1 MKESKIVIGAN
12 FGDEGKGLT
21 TNYFCEDALNR
32 GLKPV
37 VIFHNGT
44 AQRGHTVDYTTKL
57 RHVYHHFGSG
67 TAKGVPTFFAKT
79 FFIHPMTYT
88 KEYYEL
94 LEQHLFPLKLKG
106 YVDPEAKVITPFDML
121 IDHVTENWIAMQHD
135 EREFGS
141 CGFGSWCAIED
152 RYGDPTM
159 KTHFTVADFASW
171 TEEEYLFH
179 MEEIWR
185 DCLVVLFKRG
195 VRLDKIEAYKEYFD
209 KHSIGRQSLV
219 CNFRSDL
226 LFFLERNEI
235 ITFDNL
241 YNKFDSFIFE
251 NGQGLGL
258 DFYYDDIWHTTSR
271 TGVTY
276 PFEILGDK
284 KDISVDACYVTRSY
298 VTRHG
303 VGPMEQE
310 TKKEEINTE
319 MFDKTNVHNDFQ
331 GGLRYGVM
339 KKSDVITRI
348 DNDFEKVKFDTRFSK
363 KIIVTHCNEYAPQ
376 IEGDYYSDNP
386 FGIVQRR

>member
-1 MKESKIVIGAN
+1 
-12 FGDEGKGLT
+12 
-21 TNYFCEDALNR
+21 
-32 GLKPV
+32 
-37 VIFHNGT
+37 
-44 AQRGHTVDYTTKL
+44 
-57 RHVYHHFGSG
+57 
-67 TAKGVPTFFAKT
+67 
-79 FFIHPMTYT
+79 
-88 KEYYEL
+88 
-94 LEQHLFPLKLKG
+94 
-106 YVDPEAKVITPFDML
+106 
-121 IDHVTENWIAMQHD
+121 
-135 EREFGS
+135 
-141 CGFGSWCAIED
+141 
-152 RYGDPTM
+152 M

-171 TEEEYLFH
+171 TDEEYLFH

-185 DCLVVLFKRG
+185 DCLVILFKRG
-195 VRLDKIEAYKEYFD
+195 VRLDKITTYREYFD
-209 KHSIGRQSLV
+209 KHSIGRQSLI
-219 CNFRSDL
+219 CNFRSDI

-258 DFYYDDIWHTTSR
+258 DFYYNDIWHTTSR

-276 PFEILGDK
+276 PFEILADK

-303 VGPMEQE
+303 VGPIEQE
-310 TKKEEINTE
+310 AQKKEINTE

-348 DNDFEKVKFDTRFSK
+348 DNDFKKVKLDTRFSK

-386 FGIVQRR
+386 FGIMKRR